1 METSI
6 GAGVHTYICEKL
18 KMAMIEL
25 IPHLHNVNSSVT
37 TIKMTRAIFIEQA
50 PVAEAL
56 QA

>member
-1 METSI
+1 
-6 GAGVHTYICEKL
+6 
-18 KMAMIEL
+18 MAMIEL